1 MRALW
6 SLKPVISSIING
18 EAMDINNHR
27 VRKIGGRLEQKGS
40 ENLAKSSAAM
50 VDPSNLGQ
58 PPRLIDLRKNTRELL

>member
-1 MRALW
+1 
-6 SLKPVISSIING
+6 
-18 EAMDINNHR
+18 MDKNNHR
-27 VRKIGGRLEQKGS
+27 VRKIGGRIKQKGS